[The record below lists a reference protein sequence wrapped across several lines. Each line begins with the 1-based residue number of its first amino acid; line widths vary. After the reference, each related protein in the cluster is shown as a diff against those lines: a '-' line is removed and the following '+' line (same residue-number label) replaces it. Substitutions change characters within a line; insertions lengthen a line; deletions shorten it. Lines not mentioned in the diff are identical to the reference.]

1 MEQTR
6 VVTDQLQ
13 VALAE
18 SYALYLKTQN
28 YHWNVTGHQ
37 FGSLHSLFEEQYTD
51 LAEAIDEIAE
61 RVRALGVKTPASFQR
76 FSDLSTITD
85 GDEHSDADTMVKS
98 LAHDNTHIANFF
110 KSVITL
116 AQEAGDEATADLL
129 IERVRTHEKNAWMLN
144 SSL

>member
-37 FGSLHSLFEEQYTD
+37 FGSLHSLFEELQ
-51 LAEAIDEIAE
+51 L
-61 RVRALGVKTPASFQR
+61 
-76 FSDLSTITD
+76 
-85 GDEHSDADTMVKS
+85 
-98 LAHDNTHIANFF
+98 
-110 KSVITL
+110 
-116 AQEAGDEATADLL
+116 
-129 IERVRTHEKNAWMLN
+129 
-144 SSL
+144 